1 MNSKINRQLL
11 VCQLMNPNLFS
22 MKNLKYI
29 ALGILVGYLL
39 PYIYTLTQNPQE
51 SEVKISKEKA
61 N

>member
-1 MNSKINRQLL
+1 
-11 VCQLMNPNLFS
+11 

-29 ALGILVGYLL
+29 ALGLLVGYLL

-51 SEVKISKEKA
+51 SEAKTSKEKA